1 MTAGWHGR
9 SVDSQR
15 LRLIL
20 WPCTSRGPASV
31 VYQHTRCQRSWRRTG
46 VDVISDADV
55 VKDLHRAYVQQ
66 MCARKVSSEI
76 TALEQEKVDTGP
88 SQQKSGGQ
96 PGRAAAH
103 D

>member
-1 MTAGWHGR
+1 
-9 SVDSQR
+9 
-15 LRLIL
+15 
-20 WPCTSRGPASV
+20 
-31 VYQHTRCQRSWRRTG
+31 
-46 VDVISDADV
+46 
-55 VKDLHRAYVQQ
+55 